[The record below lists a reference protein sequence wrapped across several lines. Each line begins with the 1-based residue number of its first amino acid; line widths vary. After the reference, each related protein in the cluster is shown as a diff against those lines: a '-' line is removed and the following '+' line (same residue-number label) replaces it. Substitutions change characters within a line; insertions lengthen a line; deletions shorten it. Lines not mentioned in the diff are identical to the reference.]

1 MKKAEYIAE
10 LKRRLANFS
19 PSEVEDAVSYC
30 EEYFEEAGDG
40 NDQQVIDDLGT
51 PAQFAAQLKAERSIR
66 QEQQH
71 RNHRRGNNPNSSL
84 KNAGMIILG
93 ICALPIALPLL
104 FAATIRICPCVYR
117 ICIGRSRYCI
127 LCLYIDYRDTS
138 DGKCCYKLPYAI
150 QCMDCGRWRIFMYW
164 FGLTAF
170 YFVFFTHSYR
180 AACVYQCT
188 DTAVS

>member
-71 RNHRRGNNPNSSL
+71 RNYRRGNNPNSSL

-104 FAATIRICPCVYR
+104 
-117 ICIGRSRYCI
+117 
-127 LCLYIDYRDTS
+127 
-138 DGKCCYKLPYAI
+138 
-150 QCMDCGRWRIFMYW
+150 W